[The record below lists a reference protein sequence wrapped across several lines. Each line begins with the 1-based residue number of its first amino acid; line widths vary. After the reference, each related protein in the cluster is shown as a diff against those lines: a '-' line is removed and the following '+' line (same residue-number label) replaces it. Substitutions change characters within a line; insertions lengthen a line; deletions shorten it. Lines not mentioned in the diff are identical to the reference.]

1 MKLEGAFTIAAPRQA
16 VWQQLM
22 NPDVLARALPG
33 CEKMQPNSD
42 GSYQAELKVGI
53 GAIKGTYSGRVEIL
67 DPVPLERYRM
77 KVDGKGTGGFVNGE
91 GTFTLADGGGAAAG
105 ANAGTVI
112 SYRGDAQVGG
122 LIASIGQRLLQG
134 AAQKIVSQFFEA
146 FARQVL
152 AASQSSGAPPA
163 PSPGSPAPAS

>member
-22 NPDVLARALPG
+22 NPDALARALPG

-67 DPVPLERYRM
+67 DPVPFEHYRM
-77 KVDGKGTGGFVNGE
+77 KLEGKGTGGFVRGE
-91 GTFTLADGGGAAAG
+91 GTFTLADGGPSGSSTIVTYSG
-105 ANAGTVI
+105 E
-112 SYRGDAQVGG
+112 AQVGG
-122 LIASIGQRLLQG
+122 LIASVGQRLLQG
-134 AAQKIVSQFFEA
+134 AAQKIASQFFEA
-146 FARQVL
+146 FAQQVL
-152 AASQSSGAPPA
+152 AASRRFGQASH
-163 PSPGSPAPAS
+163 GSASLP